1 MFSLLDLVTVDIFST
16 LADLRS
22 YLGLCSVGGSC
33 TQAGLCS
40 EGHNSRGD
48 YIQGA
53 YTGEF
58 TVVLLWGEHT
68 HSFAQFYIFLHE
80 LFKKYYCFGLHCGPQ
95 V

>member
-1 MFSLLDLVTVDIFST
+1 MFSLLDLVTDDIFST

-33 TQAGLCS
+33 AQAGLCS
-40 EGHNSRGD
+40 EGHNLRGD

-58 TVVLLWGEHT
+58 TVVLLWGNTLIVSHN
-68 HSFAQFYIFLHE
+68 FIFSCMNYS
-80 LFKKYYCFGLHCGPQ
+80 KIYYCFRLHCSPQ
-95 V
+95 F